1 LMIASAKP
9 LVVGLTGAIGAGKST
24 VAGLLSKKG
33 VPVIDADALGRD
45 VVKTSARVR
54 EGLRAAFGPSV
65 FTARGDVDRDALARA
80 AFASEEAAA
89 RLNAVVHP
97 ALWERIR
104 RELAAHKNADVV
116 VIDAALIVEW
126 GSPLPVDL
134 VVVVDA
140 PEDVRKR
147 RSRGK
152 YGEEDF
158 YARQRRQFD
167 ERRKLS
173 RADVVVDNSGSPAEL
188 EKKVDILYRVLLETA
203 RGKSLEPGPL
213 AV

>member
-1 LMIASAKP
+1 MVIVTVKP
-9 LVVGLTGAIGAGKST
+9 LVVGLTGVIGAGKST

-33 VPVIDADALGRD
+33 VPVIDADVLGRD
-45 VVKTSARVR
+45 VITSSGRVR
-54 EGLRAAFGPSV
+54 VGLRAAFGPSV

-104 RELAAHKNADVV
+104 LELASYENADVV

-126 GSPLPVDL
+126 GTALPVDL

-140 PEDVRKR
+140 PEEVRKR

-167 ERRKLS
+167 GRRKLS
-173 RADVVVDNSGSPAEL
+173 RADVVVDNSGAPAEL

-213 AV
+213 VI